1 MPELKTIQE
10 RESNI
15 SEYTKN
21 WEQDEKLGIYAI
33 SNEFAR
39 LPQKMS
45 VQAFKA
51 LGVILSKITQKIIE
65 MRMGK

>member
-21 WEQDEKLGIYAI
+21 WEQDEK
-33 SNEFAR
+33 
-39 LPQKMS
+39 
-45 VQAFKA
+45 
-51 LGVILSKITQKIIE
+51 SKWEKN
-65 MRMGK
+65 